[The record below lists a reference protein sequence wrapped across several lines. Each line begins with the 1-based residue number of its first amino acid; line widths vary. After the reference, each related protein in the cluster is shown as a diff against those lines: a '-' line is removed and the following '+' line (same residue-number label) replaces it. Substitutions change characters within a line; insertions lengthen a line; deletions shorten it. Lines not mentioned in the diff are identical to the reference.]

1 MISKLLQILSLQ
13 PRISKVFLDYYF
25 EQFFLKVGQNNFGYK
40 ILYHR
45 QNLANRSIGPSPWI
59 KFVLEKHEWPA
70 NTANSKNFELVFF
83 ILVWAG
89 KTWLWGVSF
98 GGHKIAWINDSDQK
112 GTTLAIKNRWQDGND
127 ILQRIYLYII
137 KLNSN

>member
-1 MISKLLQILSLQ
+1 MVFCYQNCSDLLWEQIVLVIEKLLKFEAESREFSKFLRSL
-13 PRISKVFLDYYF
+13 
-25 EQFFLKVGQNNFGYK
+25 EQFVLTVGQNNFGNK
-40 ILYHR
+40 IPYHR

-98 GGHKIAWINDSDQK
+98 GGHKIVWNK
-112 GTTLAIKNRWQDGND
+112 CFGPKKNYIGNKKQVTRW
-127 ILQRIYLYII
+127 
-137 KLNSN
+137 